1 MFRISYHILKN
12 LQVDNTKVADDYVR
26 YYWFIGDVKLET
38 QSECIDMSWGW
49 VPIVDFAIFIKLI
62 NKSLLKQENRQ
73 EVFDFTE
80 SSEYLEF
87 KRTTDRVEIR
97 TSFSEDNIITNFNE
111 FSNEVDRFYN
121 SVIDEVFHANPFL
134 RHNREFLRII
144 AID

>member
-12 LQVDNTKVADDYVR
+12 LHVDNTKVADDYVR

-38 QSECIDMSWGW
+38 QSEYIDMSWGW

-62 NKSLLKQENRQ
+62 NKSLLKQENGQ

-87 KRTTDRVEIR
+87 KRTADRIEIWP
-97 TSFSEDNIITNFNE
+97 SFSEDNIIINFTE
-111 FSNEVDRFYN
+111 FNNEVDRFYN
-121 SVIDEVFHANPFL
+121 SVLDEVFQANPFL
-134 RHNREFLRII
+134 RDNREFLRII
-144 AID
+144 TID